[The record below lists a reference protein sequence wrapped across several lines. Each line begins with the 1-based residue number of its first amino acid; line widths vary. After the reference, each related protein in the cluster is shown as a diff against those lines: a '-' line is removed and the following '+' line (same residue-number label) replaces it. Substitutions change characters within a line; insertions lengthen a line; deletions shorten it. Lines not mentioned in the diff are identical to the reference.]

1 MRFTGKNESHLQKW
15 VTRHKMGHIEKTDHT
30 CKNWSHLKK
39 MDHIW
44 RNVSHSQKCVTFAK
58 MGHSCK
64 NRPDFVTLGK
74 KSHTSRDKAIL
85 LKWVTL
91 EKCITLSNMRNN

>member
-44 RNVSHSQKCVTFAK
+44 RNVSHLQNASLFQ
-58 MGHSCK
+58 
-64 NRPDFVTLGK
+64 
-74 KSHTSRDKAIL
+74 
-85 LKWVTL
+85 KWVTL
-91 EKCITLSNMRNN
+91 AKIGQTLLHLEKRVTLPETG